1 MRNIFLL
8 CFFIVILF
16 FGCEKEYSEVI
27 DPGKNVPPVI
37 SNLQAPKSLLV
48 PITDT
53 LKVLLS
59 VDVFDAEGKEDIEK
73 VYFNTF
79 KPDGSPSS
87 GNPFLMYDDG
97 NLLAHGDLTANDGT
111 YSRIII
117 LPPGTT
123 KGIYRFDFQA
133 MDKKGE
139 LSNIITH
146 YIEVK

>member
-1 MRNIFLL
+1 MKNIFLFGSFL
-8 CFFIVILF
+8 AITFW
-16 FGCEKEYSEVI
+16 GCEKEYSEII

-37 SNLQAPKSLLV
+37 SNLRAPESLTV
-48 PITDT
+48 PTSDT
-53 LKVLLS
+53 VKILLGIDVYDADGKDDIDKV
-59 VDVFDAEGKEDIEK
+59 F
-73 VYFNTF
+73 FNTY

-97 NLLAHGDLTANDGT
+97 NLLAHGDLIANDGT

-139 LSNIITH
+139 SSNIITH
-146 YIEVK
+146 NIEVK